1 MIANPVRSLRSA
13 VALTVAALC
22 AGSLLPAHAAK
33 PGLRLVK
40 SFSYTSG
47 LDIDAVGDRLY
58 ALASGAESGIKVFD
72 VGDKPREI
80 AHVDCPNAASDVA
93 AVRDG
98 LVAISFQLSTGSSCA
113 GGLALGGVQVID
125 VNDLRRPRYL
135 DDVALPEGVHTITA
149 YPGRDLVFASP
160 GGAEVHAANQGLE
173 QIIDVSDPANIE
185 VVATYRPETLPFGC
199 HDLLFKE
206 IGAKVIGFCP
216 GMGGTEI
223 WDATDPLAPKKIG
236 SMLLPA
242 AQLPHSVSVNSD
254 ATLAVV
260 GEEAWAAHEC
270 TAGAPVGGLW
280 VYDISVLEE
289 PVLLGRFRA
298 TGGRLPAGTEQVA
311 PCTAH
316 NFEFIPGTDLLV
328 SAWYTGGTRLIDF
341 SDPAQPVERASYAPA
356 GGSATSAYW
365 HDGRIYVADFE
376 RGLDVLRLDGTPAGP
391 RRARK

>member
-1 MIANPVRSLRSA
+1 MIASPARSVRSVA
-13 VALTVAALC
+13 VALIVAALGV
-22 AGSLLPAHAAK
+22 GSLLPAHAGE
-33 PGLRLVK
+33 PGLTLVK
-40 SFSYTSG
+40 SFSYSSG

-58 ALASGAESGIKVFD
+58 ALASGADAGLKVFD
-72 VGDKPREI
+72 VAGKPREI

-93 AVRDG
+93 AVRGG
-98 LVAISFQLSTGSSCA
+98 LVAVSFQLSTGSSCA
-113 GGLALGGVQVID
+113 GGLGLGGVQVLEVSD
-125 VNDLRRPRYL
+125 PKRPRYL

-160 GGAEVHAANQGLE
+160 GGAEIHAANQGLE
-173 QIIDVSDPANIE
+173 QIIDVSDPENVE

-199 HDLLFKE
+199 HDLVFKE
-206 IGAKVIGFCP
+206 IGARVVGFCP

-242 AQLPHSVSVNSD
+242 AQLPHSVSVNSN

-298 TGGRLPAGTEQVA
+298 ARGRLPAGTEHVA

-328 SAWYTGGTRLIDF
+328 SAWYTGGTSLIDF
-341 SDPAQPVERASYAPA
+341 SEPAQPVERASYAP

-365 HDGRIYVADFE
+365 HNGRIYVADFE
-376 RGLDVLRLDGTPAGP
+376 RGLDVLRLDGVPIRP
-391 RRARK
+391 